1 MNEETITLQT
11 APPSTVKIK
20 DILGAY
26 RVASTVHVMMHDN
39 HLKVICRSDEEAH
52 ANLVDI
58 LKATGQ
64 APIHEYK

>member
-1 MNEETITLQT
+1 MNNETITLQT

-26 RVASTVHVMMHDN
+26 RVASTVHVMLRDN

-52 ANLVDI
+52 ASLVVI

-64 APIHEYK
+64 RPLHEYE

>member
-20 DILGAY
+20 DILGVY
-26 RVASTVHVMMHDN
+26 RVASTVHVMMRDN

-52 ANLVDI
+52 ANLVGI

-64 APIHEYK
+64 APIHEYV